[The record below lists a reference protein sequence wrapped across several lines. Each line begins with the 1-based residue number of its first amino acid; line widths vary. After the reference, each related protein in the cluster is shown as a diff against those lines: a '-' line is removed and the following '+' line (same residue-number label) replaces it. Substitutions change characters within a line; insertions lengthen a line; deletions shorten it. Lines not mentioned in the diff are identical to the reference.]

1 MVRHAR
7 GASLGG
13 PPGPLLY
20 NSRGGVWWVNGFL
33 FFGPV
38 LVPFD
43 VAPQASSLLKVSSKS
58 VDLTPCSH
66 QVKPPYKGG
75 ASPAAMPL
83 GHVTPPVSQ
92 RLGSSGYL
100 ALITGPARPGAIYS
114 SQQGDPLEHPP
125 TVPNERGT
133 GKHREGK
140 KIYNERTD
148 GQHALGP

>member
-1 MVRHAR
+1 MVSRAR

-66 QVKPPYKGG
+66 QVKPPYGFGEAKWSGSGG
-75 ASPAAMPL
+75 HSSP
-83 GHVTPPVSQ
+83 TPRQAVCGRHTRRGFSLSEAESVYELLLLFFLPAQ
-92 RLGSSGYL
+92 AGAGRSGRTR
-100 ALITGPARPGAIYS
+100 AL
-114 SQQGDPLEHPP
+114 
-125 TVPNERGT
+125 
-133 GKHREGK
+133 
-140 KIYNERTD
+140 
-148 GQHALGP
+148 